1 MSLFRLQFPR
11 SSLAMPRPTLLR
23 TFVTTSPR
31 LSADGK
37 PAPATTTFQSLQSE
51 LKNAMRA
58 KDKPRLSTIR
68 ALLAEIT
75 NASKTAKPIEN
86 DTTLYALLAKQ
97 IKASNS
103 AVEEF
108 EKAKREDLVE
118 KERAQLSVLE
128 ELQGKIAVVSDE
140 EIESAVREVLKQV
153 QEKSKGDVN
162 AGAVMGRVMGR
173 LHGPVDADAVR
184 TKVEEAV
191 RST

>member
-1 MSLFRLQFPR
+1 
-11 SSLAMPRPTLLR
+11 MPRPTLLR
-23 TFVTTSPR
+23 TFVTTAPR

>member
-23 TFVTTSPR
+23 TFVTTAPR

-37 PAPATTTFQSLQSE
+37 PASATTTFQSLQSE

-153 QEKSKGDVN
+153 QENSKGDVN